1 MMRIPL
7 IMAMCLVLMPAVNAQ
22 TSAGSSPQSE
32 KPELARAKQLT
43 TSMAEMYQK
52 GKYDEA
58 LSLAKQ
64 KLEIIGKVEGE
75 SSLPYADALYD
86 VSTIY
91 TKKEKYD
98 DAISYHQRALT
109 IEEKLSSVDSPNVFR
124 PLYELA
130 VLYDTKRDY
139 GKAEPLYQRAVAIK
153 ERVGGFN
160 NLDDALLLLRYSCA
174 MRRNKN
180 PEADS
185 TETRAFSLILKEKG
199 DQLDKIYLPGEC
211 LGGKAIKLPAPGY
224 PDRAKAER
232 ATGKVQVE
240 VLVDE
245 TGKVISAR
253 ALSGPASLR
262 DASVNASYGA
272 RFQPAIVDGR
282 AFKTWGVITYTFT
295 INP

>member
-1 MMRIPL
+1 MMRILL
-7 IMAMCLVLMPAVNAQ
+7 ILTMCLVLMPAVNAQ
-22 TSAGSSPQSE
+22 TNAGSSSQSE
-32 KPELARAKQLT
+32 SPELARVKQLT
-43 TSMAEMYQK
+43 ASMSEMYQK

-75 SSLPYADALYD
+75 NSLPYADALYD

-91 TKKEKYD
+91 AKKEKYD
-98 DAISYHQRALT
+98 DAISFHQRALS
-109 IEEKLSSVDSPNVFR
+109 IEEKLSSIDSPNVFR

-139 GKAEPLYQRAVAIK
+139 GKAEPLYQRAVVIK
-153 ERVGGFN
+153 ERISGFN

-185 TETRAFSLILKEKG
+185 TEARAFNLILKEKG

-211 LGGKAIKLPAPGY
+211 LSGKAVELPPPGY
-224 PDRAKAER
+224 PALAKAER
-232 ATGKVQVE
+232 ATGTVQVE
-240 VLVDE
+240 VLIDE
-245 TGKVISAR
+245 KGKVISAR
-253 ALSGPASLR
+253 ALNGPASLR
-262 DASVNASYGA
+262 GASVQASYKA
-272 RFQPAIVDGR
+272 KFKPAVVGGR
-282 AFKTWGVITYTFT
+282 AFKVWGIITYTFA